1 MAAVTMGLCTVI
13 VQIEIRPLYDNPLA
27 DKVMILSLNFES
39 NFVSFSN
46 NSNCCCEN
54 MLFSFMKDS
63 YQGMKLLSFLFSLL
77 VMIIKN

>member
-1 MAAVTMGLCTVI
+1 MLWI

-46 NSNCCCEN
+46 NSNCCCEKYVICFHERFLAGN
-54 MLFSFMKDS
+54 EIT
-63 YQGMKLLSFLFSLL
+63 QLS
-77 VMIIKN
+77 I